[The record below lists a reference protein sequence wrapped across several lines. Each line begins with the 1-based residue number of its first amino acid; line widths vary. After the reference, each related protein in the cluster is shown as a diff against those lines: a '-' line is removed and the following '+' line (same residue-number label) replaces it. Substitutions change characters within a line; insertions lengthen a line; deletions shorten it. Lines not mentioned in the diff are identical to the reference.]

1 MKAIIVHDF
10 GPPSVMKFEDTPSP
24 RAAAGEVVIEVHAV
38 SVNRTLDCA
47 ARAGKY
53 SRPISLPFT
62 PGVDPSGVIV
72 EVGPGVIHRKIGDR
86 VAAKLNIGGEIEAGD
101 SSQIGGGYAEYAC
114 APAGRT
120 TIIPGDL
127 DFAAA
132 TVVSRHTPLALT
144 LLRDEGRLRK
154 NEWVLVMGAAGGL
167 GSAGIQVA
175 RRYLGAKVI
184 AAAGADERVEV
195 GLQIGADAGVN
206 YRTQDLTAEVMKI
219 TKGRGADV
227 VFENIGDP
235 SLFSKALAAMA
246 SGGRLVT
253 AGSHGGGVVPLE
265 LTRLYQNRLTITG
278 DTKATSEDIALS
290 LTAAAE
296 GRFRPVIARILPLS
310 GAVEAHEIVEARQGL
325 GKVVFDPTRR

>member
-1 MKAIIVHDF
+1 VKAIIVHDF
-10 GPPSVMKFEDTPSP
+10 GPPSVMKFEETPSP
-24 RAAAGEVVIEVHAV
+24 KATAGDVVIEVHAV

-72 EVGPGVIHRKIGDR
+72 EVGSGVTHRKVGDR
-86 VAAKLNIGGEIEAGD
+86 VAVRLNIGGEIEAGD
-101 SSQIGGGYAEYAC
+101 SSQIGGGYAEYVC
-114 APAGRT
+114 APVGRT
-120 TIIPGDL
+120 TIIPDNL
-127 DFAAA
+127 DFVAA
-132 TVVSRHTPLALT
+132 TVISRHTPLAFA
-144 LLRDEGRLRK
+144 LLRDQGRLQK

-175 RRYLGAKVI
+175 RYLGAKVI

-219 TKGRGADV
+219 TNGKGANV

-235 SLFSKALAAMA
+235 ILFAKAFAAMA

-253 AGSHGGGVVPLE
+253 AGSHGGGAVPLD
-265 LTRLYQNRLTITG
+265 LTRLYQKRLTISGT
-278 DTKATSEDIALS
+278 TKATPDDIALS
-290 LTAAAE
+290 LKAAAE
-296 GRFRPVIARILPLS
+296 GCFRPVIDRILPLS
-310 GAVEAHEIVEARQGL
+310 AAVEAHEIVEARDGL
-325 GKVVFDPTRR
+325 GKVVLDPTRQ